1 MPSSNSVARTTLI
14 VLAVA
19 GGALVAMFALVR
31 LSHIVTLLVVAGFFA
46 VLLSPPVN
54 WLERRANFP
63 RGLAVMLVFL
73 LGLAALSALSY
84 AFARPLVEQTQQ
96 FVKDL
101 PTFVED
107 AKGGRGRIGELVERY
122 DLGKYLENNQERI
135 EKARADLGRRAL
147 PLAGTFASSIA
158 ATLTVLVLA
167 ILMVLRGPEMQHG
180 FLGVIESEERRE
192 QVRRVSSD
200 AATAVTR
207 YMAGNL
213 IISIIAGVV
222 SYVFLSI
229 LRVPFKEVLALWVA
243 FADLI
248 PLVGA
253 TLGAIPAIMV
263 AFLHGTGAGIA
274 TIVFFVLYQQ
284 FENHVLQV
292 TVMSRTVDLNP
303 LVVLVSVLVGVEL
316 FGILGALLAIPV
328 AGIIQVLAR
337 EFMEVRR
344 RRRLVI
350 VEEVRRA

>member
-1 MPSSNSVARTTLI
+1 MPSTTSVARTTLI
-14 VLAVA
+14 VLAVS
-19 GGALVAMFALVR
+19 GAAFVGLFAFMR
-31 LSHIVTLLVVAGFFA
+31 LSPIVTLLVIAGFFA

-54 WLERRANFP
+54 WLERRAKFP
-63 RGLAVMLVFL
+63 RGLAVMLVFVL
-73 LGLAALSALSY
+73 ALGALSAMTY

-96 FVKDL
+96 FVTEL

-107 AKGGRGRIGELVERY
+107 ARDGRGRIGKLVERY
-122 DLGKYLENNQERI
+122 NLGRYLENNQERI
-135 EKARADLGRRAL
+135 EQARSDLGKRAL
-147 PLAGTFASSIA
+147 PLAGTVASSVA

-167 ILMVLRGPEMQHG
+167 ILMVLRGPEMQQG
-180 FLGVIESEERRE
+180 FLGIFESDERRE
-192 QVRRVSSD
+192 QIRRVSSD

-207 YMAGNL
+207 YMAGNV
-213 IISIIAGVV
+213 IISIIAGVAT
-222 SYVFLSI
+222 YIFLSI
-229 LRVPFKEVLALWVA
+229 AGVPFKEVLALWVA

-253 TLGAIPAIMV
+253 TLGAFPAVMV

-274 TIVFFVLYQQ
+274 TLVFFILYQQ

-316 FGILGALLAIPV
+316 FGILGALLAIPT

-337 EFMEVRR
+337 EIMEERR
-344 RRRLVI
+344 RRRLPI
-350 VEEVRRA
+350 GEGPTA